1 VQGWLVMDK
10 KATQISNNDDEST
23 ESKNILLKFKRNL
36 TIFSYFS
43 INKLEAKFSKALKD
57 ISTLDLQSVIS
68 KWKNLKEY
76 ASIIKSAL
84 RYVDLNDNSQS
95 ERIQAINFIAEKLK
109 FLRKNCTYDDVSED
123 EVMGDTFIDEPAF
136 DMDGSDFLIYIYRLE
151 NFLDDLRVKFPEIKG
166 NRFFKLLILIYI

>member
-1 VQGWLVMDK
+1 M
-10 KATQISNNDDEST
+10 
-23 ESKNILLKFKRNL
+23 ESKNILLKFKHTL
-36 TIFSYFS
+36 IIFSNFS
-43 INKLEAKFSKALKD
+43 VNKLETKFSKALKD

-84 RYVDLNDNSQS
+84 RYVDLNDKYQS
-95 ERIQAINFIAEKLK
+95 ERIQAINFIAEKLI
-109 FLRKNCTYDDVSED
+109 FLRKNYTYDDVSED

-151 NFLDDLRVKFPEIKG
+151 FFLDNLRVNFPEIKG
-166 NRFFKLLILIYI
+166 KRFFKLLILTYI